1 MRVLKYSHRILSGH
15 QETRTV
21 VSLTPYYVLVTITSE
36 TSAHIQINNRMYSGF
51 MRRNWGG
58 LYYTFQSISRLN
70 VIKQRS
76 SPPLCPPTPERE
88 VQEKAVVWLW
98 KGTKTLPIAESG
110 LWEVL
115 PRSSQTFSAD
125 RRSHGQS
132 SVILRKGDLCLLLS
146 TKLRGPKH
154 HDTKAFFSQS
164 QLRAVAKIIPSHF
177 FFSEC
182 SRADSSILMTVFTV
196 FSFSLFRNGTRLSRT
211 QPFLYLIGSPLRT
224 KY

>member
-1 MRVLKYSHRILSGH
+1 MWLRKDLHLLCALLPQRGKSRKRQWSGCGK
-15 QETRTV
+15 E
-21 VSLTPYYVLVTITSE
+21 
-36 TSAHIQINNRMYSGF
+36 
-51 MRRNWGG
+51 
-58 LYYTFQSISRLN
+58 
-70 VIKQRS
+70 
-76 SPPLCPPTPERE
+76 
-88 VQEKAVVWLW
+88 W
-98 KGTKTLPIAESG
+98 KPCLFAESG

-224 KY
+224 KCWAVLRRS